1 MRTSCRAFA
10 LVLFLS
16 LGFPAAAAGPV
27 TIGDSKRLHSAV
39 LDEDRDYDV
48 SLPASYQWAE
58 NRRYPVLYV
67 LDGKSHFAHTT
78 GSVNYLS
85 AQGVVPE
92 MIVVAVAST
101 VRVRDFTQT
110 DWPKAW
116 IGGGGA
122 ANFKRF
128 LSSELIPGIERT
140 YRTNG
145 FRILSGHSAGGQ
157 FALYGLSSSPAL
169 FQAYF
174 ALSPSLDWDD
184 RLPVRSLETFFGA
197 TRDLAAF
204 LYVGQE
210 EASGGALA
218 DYDRLHAVL
227 KMKSPKRFRW
237 TYEAFPDENHTSL
250 PLVGQIRALRALYSG
265 YRLPE
270 GLVDKGLAAVE
281 KHYRD
286 VSTSVGSPIDVP
298 ERAINE
304 LGYAALSRNEVTEA
318 IALFRRNAD
327 ANPSSANAWDSLA
340 DGLAKAGRL
349 REAAEAA
356 DKGAEL
362 AARFDLPN
370 RSDFARNA
378 KKLNDRLRK
387 ESEKP

>member
-1 MRTSCRAFA
+1 MRHRVVS
-10 LVLFLS
+10 LS
-16 LGFPAAAAGPV
+16 LLLTLSAAAAAAGPV
-27 TIGDSKRLHSAV
+27 TIGESRRIHSAV
-39 LDEDRDYDV
+39 LNEGREYDV
-48 SLPASYQWAE
+48 SLPASYGWTE

-78 GSVNYLS
+78 GSVSYLA

-92 MIVVAVAST
+92 MIVVAIAST

-122 ANFKRF
+122 ANFRRF
-128 LSSELIPGIERT
+128 LASELIPEIERA

-157 FALYGLSSSPAL
+157 FALYALCSTPAL

-184 RLPVRSLETFFGA
+184 RLPVRALETYFGA
-197 TRDLAAF
+197 TPDLPAF

-210 EASGGALA
+210 DASGQALA
-218 DYDRLHAVL
+218 DYDRLHAAL
-227 KMKSPKRFRW
+227 KTKSPKRFRW
-237 TYEAFPDENHTSL
+237 TYEAFPNENHGSL

-265 YRLPE
+265 YQLPE
-270 GLVDKGLAAVE
+270 GLADKGLAAVE

-286 VSTSVGSPIDVP
+286 VSASVGAPIDVP
-298 ERAINE
+298 EEAINE
-304 LGYAALSRNEVTEA
+304 LGYAALSRDQIPDA
-318 IALFRRNAD
+318 IALFRRNVD
-327 ANPSSANAWDSLA
+327 KYPTSANAWDSLA

-349 REAAEAA
+349 REAVEAA
-356 DKGAEL
+356 DKGAAL
-362 AARFDLPN
+362 GAKFDLPN
-370 RSDFARNA
+370 RSDFARHA
-378 KKLNDRLRK
+378 KKLNDRLRQ
-387 ESEKP
+387 ESTKP